1 MNMYGQGIPMQGFPN
16 PAIFTNMP
24 INQYMGCYEE
34 MMRLSMLQQMIKNEQ
49 LKGMNIANFN
59 PQFMANM
66 MANADLMNMKQN
78 MYQNY
83 VRGMTPPQV
92 PVAKKTPPIYN
103 LT

>member
-1 MNMYGQGIPMQGFPN
+1 
-16 PAIFTNMP
+16 
-24 INQYMGCYEE
+24 
-34 MMRLSMLQQMIKNEQ
+34 MLQQLIKNEQ

-83 VRGMTPPQV
+83 MRGMTPPQAPV
-92 PVAKKTPPIYN
+92 VAKKTPPIYN

>member
-1 MNMYGQGIPMQGFPN
+1 
-16 PAIFTNMP
+16 
-24 INQYMGCYEE
+24 
-34 MMRLSMLQQMIKNEQ
+34 MRLSMLQQLLKNEQ
-49 LKGMNIANFN
+49 MKGMNIANFN

-83 VRGMTPPQV
+83 IRGMPQPQA

>member
-1 MNMYGQGIPMQGFPN
+1 MNIYGQGMPIAGFPN

-34 MMRLSMLQQMIKNEQ
+34 MMRLQMLQQLIKNEQ
-49 LKGMNIANFN
+49 MKGMNIANFN

-83 VRGMTPPQV
+83 MRGMVPPQA